1 MGEWTIGDVVDAIAD
16 VIPDRTMTVCGERTT
31 TYGDMAQR
39 TRQFANFLAAKG
51 FGAHRGRDELD
62 NWECGQDRI
71 ALIMHND
78 RYPEVVVGALKART
92 VPVNVNHHYTPR
104 EVADLLAYVKPR
116 AVVYHRALGA
126 KFADV
131 LPPAGC
137 DLMIA
142 VDDGSDAVA
151 LPGSVSLDAA
161 VAMGDPVNRIVSSP
175 DDLIMYCTGGTT
187 GRPKG
192 VLWRQSDTYVS
203 SMVGADH
210 ESATEIRDKV
220 IRNEGP
226 PWFAVSPLMHAA
238 GLWTVFSGALAGLP
252 VVLYDDR
259 AKFDPRS
266 VWQTAEREKVGLMT
280 MVGDAYA
287 APLIDELNRNS
298 YELSSIYAIG
308 TGGAATNPKHVSA
321 LLEKL
326 PQLTIINGYGSSE
339 TGNMDFGH
347 NQRGSH
353 RETFDL
359 REGGTV
365 VSDDMTRFVEP
376 GEPEVGW
383 VVRKGRI
390 PLGYFGDPDAT
401 RKTFPVVEGQRVV
414 VSGDRASLESDG
426 TLRLYGRDSLV
437 VNTGGE
443 KVFVEEVEAVLRAH
457 PGVADALVVGR
468 DSDRWGQEVVALVQ
482 MHQGENVTPESL
494 HAACTAELARFKAP
508 KEFIVVEKVRRLGNG
523 KADYRW
529 AKAEATRGER
539 SDGGETRGERS
550 DGGET
555 RGERSDGGETRGERS
570 DGGETQRSTV
580 GARP

>member
-16 VIPDRTMTVCGERTT
+16 VIGDRTMTVCGERRT
-31 TYGDMAQR
+31 TYAAMSER
-39 TRQFANFLAAKG
+39 TRRLANFLAERD
-51 FGAHRGRDELD
+51 FGVHCERDQLD
-62 NWECGQDRI
+62 GWQCGQDRI
-71 ALIMHND
+71 ALIMYND
-78 RYPEVVVGALKART
+78 RYPEMVLGALKARC

-104 EVADLLAYVKPR
+104 EVAELLDYVKPR

-131 LPPAGC
+131 LPPAGAE
-137 DLMIA
+137 LMVA
-142 VDDGSDAVA
+142 VDDGSSHAA
-151 LPGSVSLDAA
+151 LPGSVDLDEAIA
-161 VAMGDPVNRIVSSP
+161 HGDPDTRITGSP

-210 ESATEIRDKV
+210 ESATEIHDKV
-220 IRNEGP
+220 RGNTGP

-238 GLWTVFSGALAGLP
+238 GLWTVFSGSLAGTP

-266 VWQTAEREKVGLMT
+266 VLRTAEREKVGLMT

-287 APLIDELNRNS
+287 APLIEELNRDS
-298 YELSSIYAIG
+298 YDLSALYAIG

-326 PQLTIINGYGSSE
+326 PQLTIINGYGSTE
-339 TGNMDFGH
+339 TGNMGFGH
-347 NQRGSH
+347 NQQGSS
-353 RETFDL
+353 RDTFDL

-365 VSDDMTRFVEP
+365 VSADRTRFLAP
-376 GEPEVGW
+376 GDPEVGW
-383 VVRKGRI
+383 VVRQGRI
-390 PLGYFGDPDAT
+390 PLGYFDDADAT
-401 RKTFPVVEGQRVV
+401 RTTFPVVQGRRVV
-414 VSGDRASLESDG
+414 VSGDRASLEADG

-457 PGVADALVVGR
+457 PAVADALVVGR
-468 DSDRWGQEVVALVQ
+468 DSDRWGQELVALVELRP
-482 MHQGENVTPESL
+482 GAGATSADL
-494 HAACTAELARFKAP
+494 HTACTDELARFKAP
-508 KEFIVVEKVRRLGNG
+508 KEFIVVDKVRRLGNG

-529 AKAEATRGER
+529 AKGRAA
-539 SDGGETRGERS
+539 
-550 DGGET
+550 
-555 RGERSDGGETRGERS
+555 
-570 DGGETQRSTV
+570 QRDALA
-580 GARP
+580 GQP

>member
-16 VIPDRTMTVCGERTT
+16 VIGDRTMTVCGERRT
-31 TYGDMAQR
+31 TYADMAQR
-39 TRQFANFLAAKG
+39 TRQFANFLAGRG
-51 FGAHRGRDELD
+51 FGAHRERDELD

-71 ALIMHND
+71 ALIMYND
-78 RYPEVVVGALKART
+78 RYPEAVIGALKART

-104 EVADLLAYVKPR
+104 EAADLLGYVKPR
-116 AVVYHRALGA
+116 AVIYHRALGA

-137 DLMIA
+137 ELMIA
-142 VDDGSDAVA
+142 VDDGSDVPP
-151 LPGSVSLDAA
+151 LPGSVDLDQA
-161 VAMGDPVNRIVSSP
+161 VAQGDPHRRISTSP
-175 DDLIMYCTGGTT
+175 DDVIMYCTGGTT

-210 ESATEIRDKV
+210 ESATEIHDKV
-220 IRNEGP
+220 SRNDGP

-238 GLWTVFSGALAGLP
+238 GLWTVFSGTLAGSP

-259 AKFDPRS
+259 ARFDPQL
-266 VWQTAEREKVGLMT
+266 VWRTAEQHKVGLMT

-287 APLIDELNRNS
+287 APLIEELNRES
-298 YELSSIYAIG
+298 YQLSSIYAIG

-339 TGNMDFGH
+339 TGNMGFGH

-365 VSDDMTRFVEP
+365 VSGDMTRFLRA
-376 GEPEVGW
+376 GEPEIGW

-390 PLGYFGDPDAT
+390 PLGYLDDPEAT
-401 RKTFPVVEGQRVV
+401 RRTFPVVEGQRVV
-414 VSGDRASLESDG
+414 VSGDRASLEPDG

-443 KVFVEEVEAVLRAH
+443 KVFVEEVEAVLRSH

-482 MHQGENVTPESL
+482 LDPGQTLAPETL
-494 HAACTAELARFKAP
+494 HAACTEELARFKAP
-508 KEFIVVEKVRRLGNG
+508 KEFIVVDEVRRLGNG

-529 AKAEATRGER
+529 AKSEA
-539 SDGGETRGERS
+539 S
-550 DGGET
+550 
-555 RGERSDGGETRGERS
+555 
-570 DGGETQRSTV
+570 
-580 GARP
+580 RP